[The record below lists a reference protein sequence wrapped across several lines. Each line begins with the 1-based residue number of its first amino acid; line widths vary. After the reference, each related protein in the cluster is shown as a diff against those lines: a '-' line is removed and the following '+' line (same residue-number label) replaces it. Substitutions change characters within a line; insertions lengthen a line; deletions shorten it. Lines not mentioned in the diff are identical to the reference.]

1 MSVHDLVTD
10 HYGTGDLVEVIL
22 DALARHS
29 VDLGRLTASDLVPV
43 DQLHAGGPA
52 ATLEV
57 LERLHLTD
65 DAHLLDVGSGLGGPS
80 RLAASTVPVHVT
92 GADLTPEFV
101 DTARAL
107 TQLVGLADRVS
118 FEMASGTS
126 LPFRDASFD
135 AAMMIHVGMNLDDKR
150 TVFTEVRR
158 VLRPGGRFVV
168 FDQMRVGPGDLPY
181 PLPWATDERSSF
193 VEAPSDYANHLT
205 AAGFTVEATED
216 RTPVGPPV
224 GPGALG
230 PQVVFGQE
238 FVRRIGNNM
247 QATDDGMLAAVLM
260 VARA

>member
-1 MSVHDLVTD
+1 VS
-10 HYGTGDLVEVIL
+10 
-22 DALARHS
+22 
-29 VDLGRLTASDLVPV
+29 
-43 DQLHAGGPA
+43 
-52 ATLEV
+52 
-57 LERLHLTD
+57 
-65 DAHLLDVGSGLGGPS
+65 
-80 RLAASTVPVHVT
+80 
-92 GADLTPEFV
+92 
-101 DTARAL
+101 TARAL
-107 TQLVGLADRVS
+107 TQRVGLADRVS
-118 FEMASGTS
+118 FEVTSGAA
-126 LPFRDASFD
+126 LPFPDASFD
-135 AAMMIHVGMNLDDKR
+135 AGMMIHVGMNLDDKR